1 MKKKLVIKNTK
12 YETYVNKNVYV
23 RTFENFYIYPTIFK
37 CDINNWIFII
47 RISTMLLKFIA
58 ILHYRIANSFIIF
71 FNINYMYYIS

>member
-37 CDINNWIFII
+37 CDINN
-47 RISTMLLKFIA
+47 
-58 ILHYRIANSFIIF
+58 
-71 FNINYMYYIS
+71 